1 MTDVSTRRPAGG
13 GGGGGG
19 VLGGLNKVL
28 NEKAPP

>member
-1 MTDVSTRRPAGG
+1 MTNVSTRRPDG